1 MPRKKT
7 KATDSG
13 TMPSLFCAFLVA
25 YVLFFVSFYLGVPA
39 AANSLMLGKVHEAS
53 ALVALAKAG
62 TFLVFYCAGLAF
74 AMSKHGMKWALATAA
89 LFLLLALISF
99 FTMLVQLAGAAVIF
113 FLVAFYW
120 HLYKGRTLKQSANAL
135 GLRSEGW
142 IKEALIGIPVLFGI
156 LAIVFV
162 LGMAALLTGVSDQ
175 QNVAERIRSL
185 PDYVV
190 FIGVMLAPFGEEL
203 LFRGLLMGLVGPFIS
218 TAAFALLHF
227 AYSSIVEIAA
237 AFALGLFL
245 CAVVNWRKGNLI
257 AAIVGHALYNLGSL
271 ILMKFLT

>member
-7 KATDSG
+7 KPADSG
-13 TMPSLFCAFLVA
+13 TISSLFCAPLVA
-25 YVLFFVSFYLGVPA
+25 YVLFFISFYLGVPD
-39 AANSLMLGKVHEAS
+39 AANSLMSGTAQEGA

-62 TFLVFYCAGLAF
+62 AFLAFYCIGLAF
-74 AMSKHGMKWALATAA
+74 AMSRHGMKWALATAA
-89 LFLLLALISF
+89 IFLLLAFISF
-99 FTMLVQLAGAAVIF
+99 FTMLVQLAGASAIF
-113 FLVAFYW
+113 FLAAFYW
-120 HLYKGRTLKQSANAL
+120 HLYKGRTPEQSANAL
-135 GLRSEGW
+135 GLRGEGW

-175 QNVAERIRSL
+175 QNVAQRIQSL

-190 FIGVMLAPFGEEL
+190 FIGFMLAPFGEEL

-218 TAAFALLHF
+218 SAAFALLHF
-227 AYSSIVEIAA
+227 AYGSVVEIVA
-237 AFALGLFL
+237 AFAIGLFL
-245 CAVVNWRKGNLI
+245 CAIVRWRKGNLI

-271 ILMKFLT
+271 MLMKFLM